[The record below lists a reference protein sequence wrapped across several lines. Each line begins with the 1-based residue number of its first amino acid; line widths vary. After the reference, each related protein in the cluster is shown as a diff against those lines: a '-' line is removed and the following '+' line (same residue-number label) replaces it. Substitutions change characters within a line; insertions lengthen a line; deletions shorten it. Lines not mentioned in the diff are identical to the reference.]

1 MMIIKGKKFFARGKR
16 GFIYT
21 GYLGKKKIV
30 VKEKNP
36 SSLALGRI
44 KNEANFLTLL
54 NKYKIGPKLIKS
66 SDKFIVYEFV
76 KGDFILDF
84 IEKNNKKRII
94 EVLKEVLKQCFIL
107 DKLRINKLEMHH
119 PVKHIIIDKK
129 PVLIDFERCYYTK
142 SPKNVTQF
150 CQFLFS
156 ISDLLKKKGIKLNK
170 EKIVKSLKEYKK
182 DYSKRITIM
191 LFLLFYS
198 MM

>member
-1 MMIIKGKKFFARGKR
+1 MIIKGKKFFAKGKR

-21 GYLGKKKIV
+21 GYLGRKKIV

-36 SSLALGRI
+36 SSFALGRI
-44 KNEANFLTLL
+44 KNEAEFLKLL

-66 SDKFIVYEFV
+66 SDKSIVYEFV
-76 KGDFILDF
+76 KGEFILDF
-84 IEKNNKKRII
+84 IEKNNKDKIMKI
-94 EVLKEVLKQCFIL
+94 LKEVLNQCFIL

-156 ISDLLKKKGIKLNK
+156 ISDLLKEKKIILNK
-170 EKIVKSLKEYKK
+170 EKIIYLLKEYKK
-182 DYSKRITIM
+182 DYSKRINKIKKEIK
-191 LFLLFYS
+191 
-198 MM
+198 